1 MCKLFIDFFFIV
13 LVPLNS
19 MYILFIISDVVWAN
33 GREGGYLVF
42 GNMVYTVSVLAFQ
55 FKNMY
60 NII

>member
-1 MCKLFIDFFFIV
+1 MCKLFINSFIIV

-42 GNMVYTVSVLAFQ
+42 GNMVYTVSILAFQ
-55 FKNMY
+55 IKKKK
-60 NII
+60 